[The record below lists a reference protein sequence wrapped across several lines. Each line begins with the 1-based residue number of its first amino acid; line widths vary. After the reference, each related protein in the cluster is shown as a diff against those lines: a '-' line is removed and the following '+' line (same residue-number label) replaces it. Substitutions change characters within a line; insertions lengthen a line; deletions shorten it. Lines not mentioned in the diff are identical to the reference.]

1 MKKRILAILVAVL
14 CVAFVLSFASCNGG
28 GDDKKDCT
36 EHTYGEW
43 TTVTPESCTE
53 KGLEKRVC
61 SNCSFEETREIE
73 ASHNWKS
80 WETTTPATCLVDGEK
95 TRECRECDA
104 TETEAIKAQG
114 HVKEVTTEAKEPTLT
129 APGTTEGAKC
139 KNCDYIFSV
148 AVEIPKIG
156 NIAKPDLVTVTQG
169 SSWHSFETPMQYLFD
184 GKADTAPNSP
194 KGTPYTITFDL
205 GETAYVYE
213 VKIVCNGMGTVY
225 DKWGS
230 KKIEEV
236 KYNVKTVAITCYKD
250 GEIVG
255 VQRFEELNENEVT
268 EVTLKDVN
276 CAVDKIEVYVES
288 AGNNVDGDSYLWDIN
303 VVGTRQLTVC
313 EANGHAWSD
322 WVPEVEVTCEADGS
336 SKRTCSECGL
346 TEERVDKT
354 EGHTWSEEGVD
365 AYGDIFKKDP
375 TCSEEGYI
383 GKMCT
388 KSFVTS
394 TEKIPTIPHDW
405 DAWVVLSGDC
415 VSGATRTRQCKVC
428 ETPETETS
436 EPGEHANIIYEGAK
450 APTKTEDGSTGV
462 KMCAACNTKLE
473 DAKILRIVNAALD
486 ATLSTSG
493 THWHIVGNTTNKPTL
508 PNLADG
514 NYETGVPSC
523 SSTVGSMR
531 FTLEFDEALDI
542 YEVIVVCNG
551 KGSLGEL
558 GTVNEI
564 TNFNID
570 ITVAFKDEAG
580 EIIFTETKNTL
591 DKIQLTFNNNTGK
604 AIKEIIVSYP
614 HKEYVSNTLY
624 LWEVEAF
631 AEKALTVCEASG
643 THAWGEWTGTEPVCS
658 QEGLTDGVKTRE
670 CSVCGET
677 ETQTT
682 PATHSF
688 GAWDESNVSCATG
701 GVRTKTCS
709 SCGKVESETIPAG
722 DHVET
727 ELQGAKEPTFEE
739 DGSTGALVCT
749 KCGET
754 VEEAK
759 VISKL
764 VNEAANAVVGTT
776 GGWAIDGSTGST
788 DTRPY
793 LNDGNMTTGMTTY
806 TAQGTTTH
814 SLTWSSAVTIDTIK
828 VYFNGDGTGKTVGH
842 FSGQL
847 SNTNTDTTI
856 TVKVYGADGTTI
868 IKTEAIAT
876 KDLTEY
882 TIDLGEAKQVS
893 KIDLDCY
900 VGWDASK
907 VVNVWECQAYKT
919 YKAEE

>member
-104 TETEAIKAQG
+104 TETETIKAQG

-322 WVPEVEVTCEADGS
+322 WVPEVEVTCETDGS

-365 AYGDIFKKDP
+365 AYGDIFKKEP

-388 KSFVTS
+388 KCFVTS
-394 TEKIPTIPHDW
+394 TEKIPTIQHDW

-415 VSGATRTRQCKVC
+415 VSGATRTRKCKVC
-428 ETPETETS
+428 KTPETETS

-473 DAKILRIVNAALD
+473 DAKILRIVNAALG
-486 ATLSTSG
+486 G
-493 THWHIVGNTTNKPTL
+493 TIETTPTAFWAWNNPSNLLKIADGNRETGIFSDPNLLTTTNTITFNEALNVYEVVLVVNSKGNIAGGDSFSETTNKDYKIQFVIL
-508 PNLADG
+508 
-514 NYETGVPSC
+514 
-523 SSTVGSMR
+523 
-531 FTLEFDEALDI
+531 DENN
-542 YEVIVVCNG
+542 E
-551 KGSLGEL
+551 SLFVSEQ
-558 GTVNEI
+558 I
-564 TNFNID
+564 S
-570 ITVAFKDEAG
+570 
-580 EIIFTETKNTL
+580 TL
-591 DKIQLTFNNNTGK
+591 DKTEIVVPVELPEGKLAKTINVMRTVTGYG
-604 AIKEIIVSYP
+604 VSDAFI
-614 HKEYVSNTLY
+614 
-624 LWEVEAF
+624 WEVEAF
-631 AEKALTVCEASG
+631 AEKALTACEASG

-688 GAWDESNVSCATG
+688 GAWDETNVSCATG

-754 VEEAK
+754 VEAAK
-759 VISKL
+759 VIPKL

-868 IKTEAIAT
+868 IKTETIAT

-900 VGWDASK
+900 VGWEASK